1 MAAWEPHRGETL
13 LSRGPVEFATGMA
26 APVSGMRW
34 FRDPERRDIQHELP
48 DWPEGPSYAL
58 RSRADRNAR
67 STARRAGVVSHSL
80 VALTAGILGAVGSPF
95 GEPRIRGKS
104 EDPENEVDDF
114 PVMWAPEGGVARTL
128 PWQADPARRPE
139 NVRTHLIV
147 TDARLVLVGF
157 PGDDTSRDEPLWD
170 VGRSSIV
177 RAERRKFSKGHR
189 DFTITFTDG
198 SWCRLHSYNENAV
211 NRILRHASSTFVP
224 SEQLTPPQRNAIDT
238 YLAER
243 AQSGAVYPHGIVTR
257 RPSGNL
263 LFEGWSES
271 ADPVNGIAG
280 GTMHLMSPEGGQP
293 TLQPGDFD

>member
-1 MAAWEPHRGETL
+1 M
-13 LSRGPVEFATGMA
+13 EFATGMA

-67 STARRAGVVSHSL
+67 GTARRAGVVSHSL

-157 PGDDTSRDEPLWD
+157 PDDDTSRDEALWD
-170 VGRSSIV
+170 VGRSSIA

-224 SEQLTPPQRNAIDT
+224 SDQLTPPQRNAIDT
-238 YLAER
+238 YVAER

-271 ADPVNGIAG
+271 AEPVNGIAG

-293 TLQPGDFD
+293 TLQPGDLD